1 MFGGYLNL
9 LIIAGSGVLNISE
22 SENYLF
28 AFCGGKSEYKN
39 CQFGYFKY
47 PKEVA
52 VKESVKELVVIKA
65 VICFFSNF

>member
-1 MFGGYLNL
+1 L

-28 AFCGGKSEYKN
+28 PFCGKKSEKKN

-52 VKESVKELVVIKA
+52 LKESVKELVIIK
-65 VICFFSNF
+65 VVTCFFPKFENHGYI

>member
-1 MFGGYLNL
+1 VFGGYLNL

-47 PKEVA
+47 PKELA
-52 VKESVKELVVIKA
+52 MKESVKELVVIKA